1 MLYTVFVKQ
10 TILRVLW
17 VLAGASVALVLALH
31 VVRPA
36 DSTLLLASLGGS
48 TLFLFGL
55 TALPPTQ
62 PRALFGGHLISALIG
77 VICYQ
82 LFGDAT
88 WVMVISVLITIAALI
103 LSRTVHPPAGANPLI
118 MIHSHAGFIDI
129 WTHVFGGVLV
139 LAITTFVWSRLGPGQ
154 ACYPVNWNQK
164 SPPTDQWGIWH

>member
-1 MLYTVFVKQ
+1 MKQ
-10 TILRVLW
+10 TIQRILW
-17 VLAGASVALVLALH
+17 VLAGASVALFLALH

-55 TALPPTQ
+55 TSLPPTQ

-88 WVMVISVLITIAALI
+88 WVMVVSVLITIAL
-103 LSRTVHPPAGANPLI
+103 LLLTKTVHPPAGANPLI
-118 MIHSHAGFIDI
+118 MISAQAGFIDI
-129 WTHVFGGVLV
+129 WTHVFAGVLV
-139 LAITTFVWSRLGPGQ
+139 LAITTYIWSRLGPGNVR
-154 ACYPVNWNQK
+154 YPVNWNQE
-164 SPPTDQWGIWH
+164 SPPGQNWGPWN

>member
-1 MLYTVFVKQ
+1 MFAHEPLRASLYTATSKLNTPMLYTVFVKQ

-17 VLAGASVALVLALH
+17 VLAGASVALAYWPLH

-55 TALPPTQ
+55 TATLPPTQ

-88 WVMVISVLITIAALI
+88 
-103 LSRTVHPPAGANPLI
+103 
-118 MIHSHAGFIDI
+118 
-129 WTHVFGGVLV
+129 FGS
-139 LAITTFVWSRLGPGQ
+139 W
-154 ACYPVNWNQK
+154 
-164 SPPTDQWGIWH
+164 

>member
-48 TLFLFGL
+48 TLCLFGL

-88 WVMVISVLITIAALI
+88 WVMVMSVLITIAALI

-118 MIHSHAGFIDI
+118 MIHSHAVFIDI
-129 WTHVFGGVLV
+129 WTHVFAGVLV
-139 LAITTFVWSRLGPGQ
+139 LAITTFIWSRLGPGQ
-154 ACYPVNWNQK
+154 VRYPVDWNQK